1 MPLSTTQP
9 PPPSLS
15 SALLSTIGERLRA
28 RRRDRGLTQ
37 ADLARRAGVSARF
50 LVQLEGGTGNI
61 SVQRLA
67 EVCQVLELPLSELFA
82 GLGPAAPP
90 RVALVGLRGAG
101 KSTVGA
107 ALARRL
113 GAPLVELDQR
123 VEEEAGMTL
132 AELFE
137 LWGEAH
143 FRQVEARVLERVLA
157 ASGPLVLA
165 TGGSIVTAP
174 ETWRRLRR
182 SCRTVWLRASPE
194 AHLER
199 VRAQGDLRPMR
210 GRPDA
215 LAELREILADR
226 APLYAQADL
235 VVDTEGVGLPAVVE
249 RIVGDLVDGTG

>member
-1 MPLSTTQP
+1 MLLT
-9 PPPSLS
+9 
-15 SALLSTIGERLRA
+15 ALGERLRNHRKA
-28 RRRDRGLTQ
+28 RGLTQ
-37 ADLARRAGVSARF
+37 AELARLAGVSPRF
-50 LVQLEGGTGNI
+50 LVQVEGGTGNI

-67 EVCQVLELPLSELFA
+67 ELCQALGVPLSELFA
-82 GLGPAAPP
+82 GLGPGVPP

-107 ALARRL
+107 ALARQL

-123 VEEEAGMTL
+123 VEEESGMSL

-143 FRQVEARVLERVLA
+143 YRQLEGRVLDRVLA
-157 ASGPLVLA
+157 APGPVVLA
-165 TGGSIVTAP
+165 TGGSLVTAP
-174 ETWRRLRR
+174 ETWRRLRL
-182 SCRTVWLRASPE
+182 SCRTAWLRASPE

-210 GRPDA
+210 GRADA
-215 LAELREILADR
+215 LAELRDILADR

-235 VVDTEGVGLPAVVE
+235 ALDTEALGVPGVVE
-249 RIVGDLVDGTG
+249 RIVASLRG

>member
-1 MPLSTTQP
+1 MPLSTD
-9 PPPSLS
+9 
-15 SALLSTIGERLRA
+15 ALPTLLPTIGERLRQ

-37 ADLARRAGVSARF
+37 ADLARKAGVSARF

-67 EVCQVLELPLSELFA
+67 EVCQALDLPLSTLFA
-82 GLGPAAPP
+82 GLGPAEPP

-107 ALARRL
+107 ALAQRL

-123 VEEEAGMTL
+123 VEEAAGMTL

-137 LWGEAH
+137 LRGEAH
-143 FRQVEARVLERVLA
+143 YRQVEARALDRVLA
-157 ASGPLVLA
+157 DPGPWVLA
-165 TGGSIVTAP
+165 TGGSLVTAP
-174 ETWRRLRR
+174 ETWRRLRQA
-182 SCRTVWLRASPE
+182 CRTVWLRASPE

-235 VVDTEGVGLPAVVE
+235 VVDTEEGGVAGVVE
-249 RIVGDLVDGTG
+249 QLSHRLG